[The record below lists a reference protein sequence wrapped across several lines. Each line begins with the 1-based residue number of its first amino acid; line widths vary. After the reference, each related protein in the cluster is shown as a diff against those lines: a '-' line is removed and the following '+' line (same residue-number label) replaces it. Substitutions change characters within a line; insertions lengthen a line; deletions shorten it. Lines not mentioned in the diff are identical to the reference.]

1 MSGTEGDISMKSSVF
16 AAGLAAAI
24 LMSGPAPAQNTP
36 ATAERDQMAGKPL
49 ALSDAAGPW
58 TLEKDGMSLCVI
70 TLGREKVAQGYRL
83 SAGDSCQHALPAMP
97 TAWTPTDHGMK
108 FVDSGGQTV
117 MTFGRWSDS
126 LLVSPLHGEQSLQL
140 RRGG

>member
-1 MSGTEGDISMKSSVF
+1 MRPSIFASGV
-16 AAGLAAAI
+16 AAAI
-24 LMSGPAPAQNTP
+24 LLSGPAFAQNTP

-49 ALSDAAGPW
+49 APSDATGPW

-83 SAGDSCQHALPAMP
+83 SAGDSCQHALPATP
-97 TAWTPTDHGMK
+97 AAWTPTDHGMK
-108 FVDSGGQTV
+108 LVDGSGQTV
-117 MTFGRWSDS
+117 MAFGRWSDS
-126 LLVSPLHGEQSLQL
+126 LLVSPLHGETSLQL

>member
-1 MSGTEGDISMKSSVF
+1 MNASIF
-16 AAGLAAAI
+16 AAGAVAAI
-24 LMSGPAPAQNTP
+24 LMGGPAFAQNTP

-49 ALSDAAGPW
+49 APAEAAGPW

-83 SAGDSCQHALPAMP
+83 SAGDSCQHALPATP
-97 TAWTPTDHGMK
+97 AAWTPTDHGMK
-108 FVDSGGQTV
+108 FVDSSGQTV

-126 LLVSPLHGEQSLQL
+126 LLVTRLHGQQSLQL

>member
-1 MSGTEGDISMKSSVF
+1 MRPSILATGV
-16 AAGLAAAI
+16 AAAI
-24 LMSGPAPAQNTP
+24 LMSGLASAQNTT

-49 ALSDAAGPW
+49 ALSEAAGPW

-70 TLGREKVAQGYRL
+70 TLGREKIAQGYRL
-83 SAGDSCQHALPAMP
+83 STRNSCEHALAATPA
-97 TAWTPTDHGMK
+97 AWAPTDHGMK
-108 FVDSGGQTV
+108 LIDGGGQTV